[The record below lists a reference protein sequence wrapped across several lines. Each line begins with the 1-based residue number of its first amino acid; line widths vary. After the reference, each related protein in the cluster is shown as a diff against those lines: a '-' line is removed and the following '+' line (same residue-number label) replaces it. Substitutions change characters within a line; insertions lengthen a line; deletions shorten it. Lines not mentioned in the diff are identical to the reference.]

1 MINIIN
7 YINMTSIS
15 AILLIIGTIGIIL
28 LKKPLDK
35 IIMLSLVD
43 AGLFLAV
50 VTAQYLDVALI
61 IAILSPLS
69 IIIFLLSFIKINQI
83 RKTKIEG
90 GEHV

>member
-7 YINMTSIS
+7 YINITSIS
-15 AILLIIGTIGIIL
+15 AILLIIGTIGVIL

-43 AGLFLAV
+43 TGLFLTV
-50 VTAQYLDVALI
+50 VAAQYLDVALI

-69 IIIFLLSFIKINQI
+69 IIIFLLSFIKVNQI
-83 RKTKIEG
+83 RKNKIEG
-90 GEHV
+90 EGHV